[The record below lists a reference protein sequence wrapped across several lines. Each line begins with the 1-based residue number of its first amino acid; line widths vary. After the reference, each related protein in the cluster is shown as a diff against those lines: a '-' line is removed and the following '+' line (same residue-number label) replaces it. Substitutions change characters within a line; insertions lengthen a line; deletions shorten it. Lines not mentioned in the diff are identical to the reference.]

1 MGSNPIPSA
10 IRQAHGKP
18 GEECSVFMLGTFL
31 LDEKVDSVIRFD
43 HKCLS
48 QSAAADEKDTQGVA
62 KRLSPPAVHGGQ
74 AALSAR

>member
-1 MGSNPIPSA
+1 
-10 IRQAHGKP
+10 
-18 GEECSVFMLGTFL
+18 MLGTFL